1 MRVVLLCV
9 VVALAGAGAATAD
22 HLDPQQRIRAADQ
35 KRAAAMVLRKTD
47 LPAGYR
53 PERTSDLEPHLTCSV
68 LDESDLV
75 LSGRAKSPFWAR
87 DYQVVGSSAALY
99 ASASDARASW
109 RRGTSA
115 AGLRCLR
122 DEFQKALAQQG
133 ETVRISTRGIA
144 LPKLAVV
151 ADAYRLEF
159 SGADPARPPLFYI
172 DLVLLTH
179 GRGLD
184 GPAVRGR
191 RHTACPRDR
200 DRAFARRCAA
210 HEIGVAQRFVGRQ
223 APSVAAPN
231 LPHMSSLDTA

>member
-9 VVALAGAGAATAD
+9 VVALAAAGAATAD
-22 HLDPQQRIRAADQ
+22 HLDPQQRIGAADQ
-35 KRAAAMVLRKTD
+35 KRAATTVLRKTD

-87 DYQVVGSSAALY
+87 DYQVVGSSAAVY
-99 ASASDARASW
+99 ASASDARVSW
-109 RRGTSA
+109 RRATSD
-115 AGLRCLR
+115 AGLKCLR
-122 DEFQKALAQQG
+122 DEFQKAFAQQG

-151 ADAYRLEF
+151 AKAYRLEF

-172 DLVLLTH
+172 DFVLLSH
-179 GRGLD
+179 GRGLA
-184 GPAVRGR
+184 GLLFAGVVTPPA
-191 RHTACPRDR
+191 
-200 DRAFARRCAA
+200 RAT
-210 HEIGVAQRFVGRQ
+210 EIALSRVVAQRMKSALRG
-223 APSVAAPN
+223 AS
-231 LPHMSSLDTA
+231 